1 VSSLCTVSRAVRS
14 ALSAPNAVK
23 TTVACGLCVVAT
35 STWAQ
40 TQAQEAGVSAP
51 DEVITVTGSRL
62 RRDAFN
68 SVSPVQLITREEV
81 VAAGFT
87 SATDVLQGTAVTQ
100 GGAQINNAYGNFVTD
115 GGPGA
120 NTLSLRG
127 LGAGRTLVLIN
138 GRRVAPSGTRGAVG
152 STDLNVLPNAIIDH
166 IEVLKDGASS
176 IYGSDAIAGVV
187 NVVTIDSPEGLTFEA
202 QYNSPM
208 DGGGEQGRVSVVGG
222 FGGERWS
229 FGGSLEYY
237 DRSSLTLADRDWT
250 RCNQDM
256 LHDPVTG
263 ASIDYVD
270 PNTGQSKCYPITGT
284 GSNGVTIN
292 TIGTNAAGLPGI
304 GAVGSVGGTFNRW
317 RPNPAATTGTFPGF
331 EGVGGG
337 ANSLNVRDTFDPRML
352 NRSLISPGENSTA
365 FLQAT
370 YDLEA
375 LGDAELYFDFLG
387 HHRASQQT
395 NFRQMTM
402 DYRLG
407 SPLIPSN
414 LSASQFGADP
424 VTTPAHPVFGNQI
437 GVRTFIG
444 FGNDLNEQS
453 IDFYKPAA
461 GLRGDIGSE
470 WRYDANVSFSQ
481 SNAEYLFQAFLID
494 KLRNAQVAVAAPAGT
509 DAALVRN
516 GLTCEVNLT
525 NPAERCIPFPPLTN
539 AVIGGALPADLV
551 DYVWDDIVGTTD
563 YDEDVYAVTFDGP
576 IASLPAGRVQA
587 AFGFEHRDMEIDDTP
602 DLRSQAGNLYNFTS
616 ALPTRGKDNVD
627 EVFTE
632 IEVPLLADKP
642 GARELT
648 INTSLRYTDYDSYGS
663 DDTYKLG
670 VVYRPID
677 WFSVRVTQGTSFRA
691 PALFEQF
698 QGPTSGFQ
706 NQSSD
711 PCNNYGAPNVNPVRV
726 TNCASELAGNPLGS
740 SFVATAG
747 IISVSEGGA
756 AAGLKAETS
765 DNLTYGV
772 ILQPELGDAGD
783 LSVAIDYFDIEIDNG
798 VDQPGTLNILPRCYD
813 DPQFAT
819 DSGLCKLVTRT
830 TGAPY
835 QLTVSNAYTN
845 IATQIAEGI
854 DYTIRY
860 QRDLGPG
867 SVRVNALATHY
878 LSQANKLFEDDT
890 LDELNGSLNNPQNT
904 ANLELSYTLQNW
916 RFLWGVDWID
926 DMESYTVILA
936 DATPATLASTQ
947 LSLSQ
952 RDLAVGDYQKHYMS
966 VRYSSD
972 QWQVTGGV
980 RNVFDKEPPTIS
992 QGYHNRVGNAPLYSG
1007 YDYFGREAFV
1017 QVVFQLGQEGGRGN

>member
-1 VSSLCTVSRAVRS
+1 MSSLSTISRAVRS
-14 ALSAPNAVK
+14 ALSAPKAL
-23 TTVACGLCVVAT
+23 TATVACGLCVVAT
-35 STWAQ
+35 SAWG
-40 TQAQEAGVSAP
+40 QAPEATNASAP
-51 DEVITVTGSRL
+51 DETITVTGSRL

-81 VAAGFT
+81 TAAGFA

-100 GGAQINNAYGNFVTD
+100 GGAQVNNAFGGFVTD

-187 NVVTIDSPEGLTFEA
+187 NVVTIDKPEGLTFEA
-202 QYNSPM
+202 QYNSPL
-208 DGGGEQGRVSVVGG
+208 DSGGEQGRVSLVGG

-237 DRSSLTLADRDWT
+237 DRSSLTLGDRDWT
-250 RCNQDM
+250 RCNMDM
-256 LHDPVTG
+256 LRDPVTG
-263 ASIDYVD
+263 ASLDYID
-270 PNTGQSKCYPITGT
+270 PNTGQPKCYPITGT

-292 TIGTNAAGLPGI
+292 TIGTNTAAGV
-304 GAVGSVGGTFNRW
+304 GAPGSVTTTFNRW
-317 RPNPAATTGTFPGF
+317 RPNTAVTTGSFPGF

-337 ANSLNVRDTFDPRML
+337 TNSLNVRDTFDPRTL

-370 YDLEA
+370 YDLDT
-375 LGDAELYFDFLG
+375 LGAAELYFDFLG

-395 NFRQMTM
+395 GFRQMTM
-402 DYRLG
+402 DYRQG
-407 SPLIPSN
+407 SPLIPAN
-414 LSASQFGADP
+414 LSTSVFGTDP
-424 VTTPAHPVFGNQI
+424 VTTPGGTI

-444 FGNDLNEQS
+444 FGNDRNEQS
-453 IDFYKPAA
+453 IDFYKPSA

-470 WRYDANVSFSQ
+470 WRYDANVSFST
-481 SNAEYLFQAFLID
+481 SDAEYLFQAFLID
-494 KLRNAQVAVAAPAGT
+494 KLQNAQLAVPAPVGT
-509 DAALVRN
+509 DPALVRN
-516 GLTCEVNLT
+516 GLTCQVNIT

-551 DYVWDDIVGTTD
+551 NYVWHDIVGTTD
-563 YDEDVYAVTFDGP
+563 YDEDVYAVSFDGP
-576 IASLPAGRVQA
+576 LASLPAGRLQA
-587 AFGFEHRDMEIDDTP
+587 AFGFEHRDMKIDDTP
-602 DLRSQAGNLYNFTS
+602 DPNSQASNLYNFTS
-616 ALPTRGKDNVD
+616 ALPTRGEDSVD
-627 EVFTE
+627 EVFAE
-632 IEVPLLADKP
+632 IEVPLLANKK
-642 GARELT
+642 GAYELT
-648 INTSLRYTDYDSYGS
+648 ANVSGRYTDYDSYGS
-663 DDTYKLG
+663 GDTYKVGLMYSP
-670 VVYRPID
+670 VN
-677 WFSVRVTQGTSFRA
+677 WLSVRVTQGTSFRA

-698 QGPTSGFQ
+698 QGPTTGFFSQ
-706 NQSSD
+706 AND
-711 PCNNYGAPNVNPVRV
+711 PCNNYGAPNVNPVRAA
-726 TNCASELAGNPLGS
+726 NCDSELAGNPQGS
-740 SFVATAG
+740 SFVATSG
-747 IISVSEGGA
+747 IVSFSEGGA

-765 DNLTYGV
+765 DNLTYGF

-798 VDQPGTLNILPRCYD
+798 VDQAGTLNILPRCYD
-813 DPQFAT
+813 DPNFAT
-819 DSGLCKLVTRT
+819 DGAFCRLVTRT
-830 TGAPY
+830 AAFPY

-867 SVRVNALATHY
+867 SIRVNALATHY
-878 LSQANKLFEDDT
+878 DSQANKLFEDDN
-890 LDELNGSLNNPQNT
+890 LDELNGSLNNPENT
-904 ANLELSYTLQNW
+904 ANLELSFTLQNW

-926 DMESYTVILA
+926 DMESYTVIRA
-936 DATPATLASTQ
+936 DATPATLAATEAA
-947 LSLSQ
+947 LEV

-972 QWQVTGGV
+972 RWQVTGGV

-992 QGYHNRVGNAPLYSG
+992 QGFNNRVGNAPLYSG

-1017 QVVFQLGQEGGRGN
+1017 QAVFKLGMETPRTTD

>member
-1 VSSLCTVSRAVRS
+1 MSTLSSISRAVRS
-14 ALSAPNAVK
+14 ALNAPKAV
-23 TTVACGLCVVAT
+23 TATVACSLCVVAT
-35 STWAQ
+35 SAWGQ
-40 TQAQEAGVSAP
+40 AGVAEP
-51 DEVITVTGSRL
+51 EVGDTITVTGSRL

-81 VAAGFT
+81 TAAGFT

-100 GGAQINNAYGNFVTD
+100 GGAQVNNAFGGFVTD

-187 NVVTIDSPEGLTFEA
+187 NVVTLDSPEGLTFEG

-237 DRSSLTLADRDWT
+237 DRSSLTLGDRDWT
-250 RCNQDM
+250 RCNMDL

-270 PNTGQSKCYPITGT
+270 PTTGQPKCYPITGT
-284 GSNGVTIN
+284 GVG
-292 TIGTNAAGLPGI
+292 AA
-304 GAVGSVGGTFNRW
+304 GSVGTTFNRW
-317 RPNPAATTGTFPGF
+317 RPNPAVTTGTFPGF

-337 ANSLNVRDTFDPRML
+337 SNSLNVRDTFDPRML

-375 LGDAELYFDFLG
+375 LGGPELYFDFLG
-387 HHRASQQT
+387 HHRESQQT
-395 NFRQMTM
+395 GYRQMTM
-402 DYRLG
+402 DYRQG

-414 LSASQFGADP
+414 LSSSLFGTDST
-424 VTTPAHPVFGNQI
+424 TTPAHPLYGSNI

-494 KLRNAQVAVAAPAGT
+494 KLRNAQVAVAAPGGT
-509 DAALVRN
+509 DPTLVRN
-516 GLTCEVNLT
+516 GLTCEVNIT
-525 NPAERCIPFPPLTN
+525 NPAERCIPFPPLDN
-539 AVIGGALPADLV
+539 AVIGGALPADLRA
-551 DYVWDDIVGTTD
+551 YLWHDIVGTTD

-602 DLRSQAGNLYNFTS
+602 DPNSQSSNLYNFTS
-616 ALPTRGKDNVD
+616 ALPTRGEDSVD
-627 EVFTE
+627 EVFAE
-632 IEVPLLADKP
+632 IEVPLLANKP

-670 VVYRPID
+670 IVYSPID

-698 QGPTSGFQ
+698 QGPTTGFFAAS
-706 NQSSD
+706 ND
-711 PCNNYGAPNVNPVRV
+711 PCNNYGGQNVNPVRAA
-726 TNCASELAGNPLGS
+726 NCASELAGNPLGS
-740 SFVATAG
+740 DFVATLG
-747 IISVSEGGA
+747 VTSFSEGGA

-798 VDQPGTLNILPRCYD
+798 VDQAGTLNILPRCYD

-819 DSGLCKLVTRT
+819 DGAFCRLVTRAA
-830 TGAPY
+830 GAPY
-835 QLTVSNAYTN
+835 NLTVSNAYTN

-854 DYTIRY
+854 DYTIRF
-860 QRDLGPG
+860 QRDVGPG

-878 LSQANKLFEDDT
+878 LSQANKLFEDDN

-904 ANLELSYTLQNW
+904 ANLELSYSLRNW

-936 DATPATLASTQ
+936 DATPATLAQTQ
-947 LSLSQ
+947 LALSQ

-966 VRYSSD
+966 VRYTTD
-972 QWQVTGGV
+972 RWQVTGGM
-980 RNVFDKEPPTIS
+980 RNVFDEEPPTIS
-992 QGYHNRVGNAPLYSG
+992 QGFHNRVGNAPLYSG
-1007 YDYFGREAFV
+1007 YDYFGREAFL
-1017 QVVFQLGQEGGRGN
+1017 QVVFQLGENGGGD